1 MTHAS
6 CAPAGNGSQW
16 PLMAAELLQSSP
28 AFRESMHACAK
39 AVAPYG
45 LDLLAEMVD
54 PEGWKSSAASA
65 SGLASVQV
73 LLHPLQCNVL
83 STQDTDCKRS
93 AHLLFELWVCTWA
106 PAARRSLTVLW
117 GFVLQVG
124 LVDMLR
130 EEYGVTAAG
139 CFGHSAG
146 LTHPACPAML
156 S

>member
-1 MTHAS
+1 MVTLLICIAPNFYPRTRHMCES
-6 CAPAGNGSQW
+6 NFMDHGKPAGNGSQW

-73 LLHPLQCNVL
+73 LI
-83 STQDTDCKRS
+83 
-93 AHLLFELWVCTWA
+93 
-106 PAARRSLTVLW
+106 
-117 GFVLQVG
+117 
-124 LVDMLR
+124 
-130 EEYGVTAAG
+130 
-139 CFGHSAG
+139 
-146 LTHPACPAML
+146 CPP
-156 S
+156 